1 MSTPL
6 PISVHSNI
14 SGYLAILTAA
24 SFWATSGIF
33 IKLIMNNSQV
43 SAIVLAFW
51 RDTAAFSVFFFLHLA
66 LYGRHSGV
74 KRSDWPWVI
83 ALGISLGL
91 FHVGLNIGVFL
102 NGAAVTTIQ
111 QAAMPAIVLMAERII
126 WREPLTRQ
134 KIVSLF
140 LIFSGAVLISGLT
153 EIGEMDVTMAGVLAG
168 FCIPSLYAAWSLLGK
183 QLRKSYSALP
193 ILTYAFGIAMVV
205 LFPLQFNETH
215 PWPVAENT
223 WLWFAGLVGLSTVG
237 GFLVYT
243 FGLGRLSAG
252 VVTIVA
258 MSEIVFSAVLA
269 YIYLNE
275 TLTLTETVGAL
286 VIIAGIAC
294 LFVPNGVL
302 RLHKSQHLTDS

>member
-1 MSTPL
+1 MPAPA
-6 PISVHSNI
+6 PISVHSNF

-24 SFWATSGIF
+24 SFWSTSGIF
-33 IKLIMNNSQV
+33 IKLIMNQSQV

-51 RDTAAFSVFFFLHLA
+51 RDTAAFSVFFFFHLA
-66 LYGRHSGV
+66 LYGRHSGL

-83 ALGISLGL
+83 ALGIILGL

-111 QAAMPAIVLMAERII
+111 QAAMPAIVLVVERII
-126 WREPLTRQ
+126 WRESLTRH
-134 KIVSLF
+134 KIVSIF
-140 LIFSGAVLISGLT
+140 LIFSGTVLMSGLT
-153 EIGEMDVTMAGVLAG
+153 TLGEANVSTGGVLAG

-183 QLRKSYSALP
+183 QMRKNYSPLP

-205 LFPLQFNETH
+205 LFPLQFNQTH
-215 PWPVAENT
+215 PWPVPENT

-237 GFLVYT
+237 AFLIYI

-258 MSEIVFSAVLA
+258 MSEIVFAAILA
-269 YIYLNE
+269 YIFLDE
-275 TLTLTETVGAL
+275 KLTSIEIVGAL
-286 VIIAGIAC
+286 VIVAGIVF
-294 LFVPNGVL
+294 LFTPGGVFK
-302 RLHKSQHLTDS
+302 RSKSY